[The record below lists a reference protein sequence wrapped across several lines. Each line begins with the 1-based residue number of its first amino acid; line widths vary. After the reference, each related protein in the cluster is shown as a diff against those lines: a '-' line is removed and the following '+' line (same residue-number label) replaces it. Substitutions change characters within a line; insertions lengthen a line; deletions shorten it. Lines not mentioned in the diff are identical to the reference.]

1 MVIIIAASISQD
13 SLANCPTTEPAP
25 CYDRI
30 SNVLGSTPSMPTPS
44 MPTPSMPGNRA
55 EVTGAVAVTIVS
67 FAAVVATMF

>member
-30 SNVLGSTPSMPTPS
+30 SNVQGSTPSMPTP
-44 MPTPSMPGNRA
+44 PMPGNRA

-67 FAAVVATMF
+67 FAALVATMF